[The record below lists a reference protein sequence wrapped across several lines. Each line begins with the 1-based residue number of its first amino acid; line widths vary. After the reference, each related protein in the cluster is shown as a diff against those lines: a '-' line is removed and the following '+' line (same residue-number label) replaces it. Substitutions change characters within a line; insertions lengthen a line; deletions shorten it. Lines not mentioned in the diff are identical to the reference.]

1 MERISF
7 VVGSNGGFGTAPIT
21 SSTRSEV
28 DRNNNAEELYS
39 QLPQDTTHPS
49 TQPPAFCIVGT
60 RKQADMETEWL
71 TANEAAQYLK
81 VKPRTLLQ
89 WVRER
94 KIPAHRLSG
103 VRRCVWRFRKHEL
116 DAILCSSS
124 ADPAEGRQ

>member
-1 MERISF
+1 MHEQNVIC
-7 VVGSNGGFGTAPIT
+7 
-21 SSTRSEV
+21 
-28 DRNNNAEELYS
+28 
-39 QLPQDTTHPS
+39 
-49 TQPPAFCIVGT
+49 FCEFRWKRTIQGAGCIQEQV
-60 RKQADMETEWL
+60 DMETEWL
-71 TANEAAQYLK
+71 TASEAAQYLK

>member
-1 MERISF
+1 M
-7 VVGSNGGFGTAPIT
+7 
-21 SSTRSEV
+21 
-28 DRNNNAEELYS
+28 
-39 QLPQDTTHPS
+39 
-49 TQPPAFCIVGT
+49 

-103 VRRCVWRFRKHEL
+103 VQAVCMAVSESMNWMLSCVRHPLTLLMGGSNEGPATYKRVRALRQTAQDLEL
-116 DAILCSSS
+116 PLV
-124 ADPAEGRQ
+124 